1 MSVPYGDG
9 LMHLRPV
16 ERNVVLGLLA
26 IIVVGLLAVGVG
38 NLLH

>member
-1 MSVPYGDG
+1 MG
-9 LMHLRPV
+9 LHV

-26 IIVVGLLAVGVG
+26 IIVFGVLAFGIG